1 MLLIG
6 LVKFVTMKFIKQKK
20 WRKGPEW
27 EKKNNLILKNMFLK
41 NK

>member
-27 EKKNNLILKNMFLK
+27 EKK
-41 NK
+41 